1 MFSGV
6 RSRTQYKDIMLKQED
21 RNDLVSLGILTII
34 INFTLMFVKIITGV
48 VGNSYALIAD
58 GIESAADIL
67 SSLITWAGFH
77 LSLKPADKEH
87 PYGHGKIESLAG
99 VFSGFSLIAA
109 AGLIAYN
116 SVKEIVTPHLAPAW
130 YTLPVLI
137 FIVIVKETLSRK
149 VLGASAEV
157 GSHALKGDGWHHRS
171 DAITSAAAAIG
182 IAIALFGGKGYE
194 MADDWGALLACIIIL
209 INGGLIIKGS
219 MHDVLDGTVDQE
231 SIDSVNKT
239 TINIYPVVD
248 AEKIRIR
255 KSGIGWFVDM
265 HVRVPSEM
273 TIWDGHALS
282 HKIKG
287 EIMASNRRIYDV
299 MIHLEP
305 SKEAPYKKASVG

>member
-1 MFSGV
+1 
-6 RSRTQYKDIMLKQED
+6 MLKQED
-21 RNDLVSLGILTII
+21 RNNLLSLGISTII
-34 INFTLMFVKIITGV
+34 INITLMFVKIITGV

-58 GIESAADIL
+58 GIESASDIF

-99 VFSGFSLIAA
+99 VFSGVSLIAA

-116 SVKEIVTPHLAPAW
+116 SVKEIVTPHLAPSW
-130 YTLPVLI
+130 FTLPVLI
-137 FIVIVKETLSRK
+137 IIVIVKETLSRK
-149 VLGASAEV
+149 VLGASAEI

-209 INGGLIIKGS
+209 INGSLIIKAS
-219 MHDVLDGTVDQE
+219 MHDVLDGTVDQV

-265 HVRVPSEM
+265 HVRVPAEM

-282 HKIKG
+282 HKVKA
-287 EIMASNRRIYDV
+287 EIMASNKHIYDV

-305 SKEAPYKKASVG
+305 SKNQPYRTLHPIEEGVAAEA